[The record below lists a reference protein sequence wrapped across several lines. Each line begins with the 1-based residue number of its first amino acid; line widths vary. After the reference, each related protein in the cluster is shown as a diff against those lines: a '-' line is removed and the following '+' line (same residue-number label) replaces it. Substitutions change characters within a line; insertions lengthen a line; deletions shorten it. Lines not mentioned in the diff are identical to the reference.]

1 MGLLKQK
8 RDLFLVYFAPTNKTI
23 SLMIVKNLLIRAN
36 YRKVV
41 KNRLKLK
48 GFHFKDSRRVH
59 LKTLAQ
65 KNVRTLSFLD
75 DFFSKFGHVTEF
87 FDVPDFFD
95 SFLSNQGRNKRVP
108 TFFYVKG
115 FRWTGL
121 PSIVTNLTTLS
132 LYNVVQK

>member
-1 MGLLKQK
+1 M
-8 RDLFLVYFAPTNKTI
+8 Y
-23 SLMIVKNLLIRAN
+23 
-36 YRKVV
+36 
-41 KNRLKLK
+41 
-48 GFHFKDSRRVH
+48 
-59 LKTLAQ
+59 LKTLAL

-75 DFFSKFGHVTEF
+75 AFFSKFGHVTEF

-95 SFLSNQGRNKRVP
+95 SFLSNQGRNKRVL